1 MAGRAQAKGETRR
14 YERRREDVIHAASAL
29 INEFGV
35 KGTTF
40 AGLARAVGLNATS
53 ITYYFDRKDKLVVA
67 VYEAT
72 LDWLEDA
79 AKTAAAEADPAA
91 RLRTFIAAHVG
102 LRKRIRDGEKGL
114 ITSLSEIRTLDE
126 EAQAPLLDRYGRIV
140 QTVRGFFGGD
150 GDDGRRTGPQRALDT
165 ARAHVLLE
173 AMFWWPVWALS
184 YSVRDFTRLEARMF
198 DILSRGLAANA
209 GEWAPRA
216 LDGAGWRTQDGGGDT
231 VEAFLRSATVM
242 INQRGYRGASVNRIA
257 SALGVTKGSFYHHH
271 EAKDDLVFE
280 CFEKSYDRLSAVQ
293 IAARDGDASDGG
305 SDGWTRIASALAE
318 LIDLQFRDPTPLLR
332 TAALQALPMGERG
345 SVVVRSN
352 RLANRFAGMIADG
365 IADGSV
371 RAVDPMVA
379 SQIIMPA
386 LNGAYEARAWAARQ
400 PDPATAVRLYAW
412 TLCAGVFTD
421 PPDLG

>member
-1 MAGRAQAKGETRR
+1 MAGRGSARAETGR

-29 INEFGV
+29 INELGV

-40 AGLARAVGLNATS
+40 AELARAVGLNATS

-72 LDWLEDA
+72 LEWLEDA
-79 AKTAAAEADPAA
+79 AREAAGQSSPQD
-91 RLRTFIAAHVG
+91 RLRSFIAAHVG
-102 LRKRIRDGEKGL
+102 LRRRIREGEKGL
-114 ITSLSEIRTLDE
+114 ITALSEIRTLDE
-126 EAQAPLLDRYGRIV
+126 AQQAPLLARYGRIV
-140 QTVRGFFGGD
+140 DHVRAFFGNK
-150 GDDGRRTGPQRALDT
+150 RSGPQRALDT

-173 AMFWWPVWALS
+173 AMYWWPVWSLR
-184 YSVRDFTRLEARMF
+184 YSTRDFDRLEARMF
-198 DILSRGLAANA
+198 DVFANGLAARA
-209 GEWAPRA
+209 GEWAPRP
-216 LDGAGWRTQDGGGDT
+216 LDAAAWRTAETGGDT

-271 EAKDDLVFE
+271 EAKDDLVSE

-293 IAARDGDASDGG
+293 IAARDIEA
-305 SDGWTRIASALAE
+305 DGWTQIACALAE
-318 LIDLQFRDPTPLLR
+318 LIDLQFTDPTPLLR

-352 RLANRFAGMIADG
+352 RLANRFAGMLADG

-400 PDPATAVRLYAW
+400 PDEATAVRLYAW
-412 TLCAGVFTD
+412 TLAAGVFTD
-421 PPDLG
+421 PPGL